1 MDIYYNTKDMKE
13 KLAKELE
20 RIMAILTAWQ
30 KVTFPTKKDGT
41 RFSVLSKNIE
51 GAKLSLSDFA
61 IQPGENVV
69 TVYTHTPKNGY
80 IHDYIYA
87 YCMVKDF
94 GATDPRKEK
103 TQNYQTKQTYL
114 NQVYTYDIDDIK
126 QAIKTRI
133 EYLQGQAADLKKEIA
148 AADKAYNQFKK
159 DYENAVAKLRK
170 LSMFEHG
177 NTELKNMILNS
188 IQKNY

>member
-1 MDIYYNTKDMKE
+1 MEGLT
-13 KLAKELE
+13 KELE

-30 KVTFPTKKDGT
+30 NVTFPAKKDGT
-41 RFSVLSKNIE
+41 RFAVLSKNIE

-87 YCMVKDF
+87 YCMVKDLS
-94 GATDPRKEK
+94 ATDPRKEK

-133 EYLQGQAADLKKEIA
+133 EYLCGQAADLKKEIA

-159 DYENAVAKLRK
+159 DYENAVTKLRK
-170 LSMFEHG
+170 LSMFENG

-188 IQKNY
+188 VQKNY